1 MSRKQTE
8 TQRKIEIA
16 KKNLKWMIKKNSP
29 VFCALSTITSSGG
42 KYYRLYALGKRHK
55 GMSATYSELVDITDD
70 YGVAAQWPYY
80 HTERRYNALYVHSSP
95 GNNIE
100 RNLAAMGI
108 TVGMRVY
115 L

>member
-1 MSRKQTE
+1 MSKAT
-8 TQRKIEIA
+8 KIQESIDIA

-29 VFCALSTITSSGG
+29 IFCALSTVTSSGG
-42 KYYRLYALGKRHK
+42 KYYRLYALRKRHK
-55 GMSATYSELVDITDD
+55 GMKSTHSELVDITED
-70 YGVAAQWPYY
+70 YGIAAQWPYY
-80 HTERRYNALYVHSSP
+80 HTERRYNALYIHSSP

-100 RNLAAMGI
+100 RNLVAMGI